1 MTAAD
6 SGFFYGAPQA
16 AIHDQRYGDLA
27 RAYARLL
34 IGELHAAGLHTG
46 TVVDVGCGSGILAE
60 AMTSAGYDVL
70 GVDLSPAM
78 LEIARGRAPA
88 ARFVQGSVWDVAL
101 PEAVAITATGEVLGY
116 LADPRA
122 DDGHLAGFLGR
133 AAASLQ
139 PGGLLAFDLASPG
152 RGGPTG
158 TREQLV
164 EADDWVMHFAAT
176 EDTAARLLRRRMVIF
191 WRDGE
196 HYRRVHEVHQL
207 RLHEPERVETL
218 VREAGL
224 RLLPNPGLPGPPEGW
239 FAILAQKPG

>member
-6 SGFFYGAPQA
+6 GGFYGAPQA

-27 RAYARLL
+27 RAYADLL
-34 IGELHAAGLHTG
+34 TRNLAAAGLTDG
-46 TVVDVGCGSGILAE
+46 TVADLGCGSGILAE
-60 AMTSAGYDVL
+60 AMTAAGYDVL

-78 LEIARGRAPA
+78 LEIARRRAPA
-88 ARFVQGSVWDVAL
+88 ARFLQGSVWDVEL
-101 PEAVAITATGEVLGY
+101 PDAVAITATGEVLGY

-122 DDGHLAGFLGR
+122 DDSRLAGFLGR
-133 AAASLQ
+133 AAAALR

-158 TREQLV
+158 KREQLV

-176 EDTAARLLRRRMVIF
+176 EDAAARLLRRRMVIF

-196 HYRRVHEVHQL
+196 RYRREEELHEL
-207 RLHEPERVETL
+207 RLHEPERVEAL
-218 VREAGL
+218 VRGAGL
-224 RLLPNPGLPGPPEGW
+224 RLLPDPVLPGPPEGW